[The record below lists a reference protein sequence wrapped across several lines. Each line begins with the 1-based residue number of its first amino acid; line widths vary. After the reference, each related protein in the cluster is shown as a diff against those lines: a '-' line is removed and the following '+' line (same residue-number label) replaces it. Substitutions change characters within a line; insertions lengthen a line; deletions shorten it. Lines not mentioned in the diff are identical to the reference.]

1 MFKLLFLLFFLISF
15 PDRLSTSVIHN
26 LTRTTTSYDVN
37 QPRLQE
43 VQSTIQLFSYPINTV
58 DGAIA
63 VGGGIKFA
71 PCPESNSSFELNP
84 LISQFYP
91 SFCSTI
97 SPGFTYYL
105 YFAYDYDD
113 KCLSIDKHRHNLI
126 KHITHLTNR

>member
-1 MFKLLFLLFFLISF
+1 MY
-15 PDRLSTSVIHN
+15 N
-26 LTRTTTSYDVN
+26 WTTTEECYKVN
-37 QPRLQE
+37 KSRLQQ
-43 VQSTIQLFSYPINTV
+43 VQSTMQLFDYPMNTV

-71 PCPESNSSFELNP
+71 PCPANHSSFKQNP

-97 SPGFTYYL
+97 SPGFTYYI

-113 KCLSIDKHRHNLI
+113 KCLSIEKHRHYLI
-126 KHITHLTNR
+126 KYITDLTNR